1 MENSILEKEDKQI
14 EKGFKQIYPNN
25 NDVKI
30 SMKSWGDDWPW
41 ISRGYDTRRLTIYE
55 NIKEWNEN
63 FFKVDVDYTD
73 NYNVKLYLTKSYR
86 TKTYGIDKIYIK
98 NGNDEPMCLTEV
110 NSKDYKIIA
119 KKIDKIYFNINEH
132 SLLIVT
138 DKNFFSKKEK
148 KLLEEKVITKTAINS
163 IEELFN

>member
-1 MENSILEKEDKQI
+1 MENAILIEDKQI

-25 NDVKI
+25 NDVEI
-30 SMKSWGDDWPW
+30 SLKSWGDGWPW
-41 ISRGYDTRRLTIYE
+41 ISKGWETRRLTIYE
-55 NIKEWNEN
+55 NIKEWNKI

-73 NYNVKLYLTKSYR
+73 DYSVKLYLTKSFR
-86 TKTYGIDKIYIK
+86 TKTYGVDKIYIK
-98 NGNDEPMCLTEV
+98 NGDDEPLCLTKV

-132 SLLIVT
+132 SLLILT
-138 DKNFFSKKEK
+138 DKNFISKKEK
-148 KLLEEKVITKTAINS
+148 KLLKEKSITEAANNS